1 MLFTYVCINRYLHSW
16 GVVEAWLLEPTG
28 GQRRSAVF
36 PLLPEGTVQL
46 LPHRSS
52 GIYFSPVFKKRKRK
66 RSFKKREKRNKG
78 VSEKDSPAEH
88 VKPCCQAG
96 ILSMFILRCPF
107 SLSTIRQLFHSF
119 LFQVEFMRCENI
131 PLWAN
136 LISVWYQGHKLTAS
150 TEVCYVHFC

>member
-1 MLFTYVCINRYLHSW
+1 M
-16 GVVEAWLLEPTG
+16 
-28 GQRRSAVF
+28 
-36 PLLPEGTVQL
+36 QL

-52 GIYFSPVFKKRKRK
+52 GIYFSPVFFLKKGK
-66 RSFKKREKRNKG
+66 RSLKKKG
-78 VSEKDSPAEH
+78 KKEIRVFLKKDSPTEH

-131 PLWAN
+131 PL
-136 LISVWYQGHKLTAS
+136 
-150 TEVCYVHFC
+150 